1 MASTAIKAL
10 SSNLSMSVLQR
21 FLDLPAELRSLGVR
35 LRREGLRGAE
45 RQKLGSK
52 SEGSGFV
59 QPQGHDSGDSVSLT
73 SQCVT
78 LPQNSD
84 VTLLHTAR
92 VTFCHTSDV
101 KFRHTGSQ
109 FLSRLM

>member
-1 MASTAIKAL
+1 MASNDIKVAAL
-10 SSNLSMSVLQR
+10 SRNLRASVLQR
-21 FLDLPAELRSLGVR
+21 FLDLPAELRRLGVR

-73 SQCVT
+73 SHCFTQLASHSVT
-78 LPQNSD
+78 RL
-84 VTLLHTAR
+84 
-92 VTFCHTSDV
+92 
-101 KFRHTGSQ
+101 KFPHTGSQ